1 MNIRMA
7 VLDIGGTTVHE
18 EGAVLGAFHD
28 ALVDVGH
35 LDDLDDAMK
44 TVTTTMGMS
53 KIEVFRMILDDE
65 DEAGRANTAFEH
77 AIEER
82 ITEGEMLPMPGAIEA
97 IDWLKG
103 QGIAVVIAT
112 GFAPSSRDRL
122 LAHLG
127 WSDVP
132 DLAASPGGRLRGRPY
147 PDVILDALITLGVDD
162 VRQVAVVG
170 DTANDLLAGHRAG
183 AGIVAGVLT
192 GSHGRSQLEAAPHTH
207 ILDSIAQLQAVIE
220 SSS

>member
-1 MNIRMA
+1 MNTRMA

-18 EGAVLGAFHD
+18 EGAVVGAFHD
-28 ALVDVGH
+28 ALVDVDYLG
-35 LDDLDDAMK
+35 DLDEAMG
-44 TVTTTMGMS
+44 TVIRTMGMS
-53 KIEVFRMILDDE
+53 KIEVFRLILDDE

-82 ITEGEMLPMPGAIEA
+82 ISQGEMLPMPGALDAIE
-97 IDWLKG
+97 WLKSHG
-103 QGIAVVIAT
+103 VAVVIAT

-127 WSDVP
+127 WQDVA
-132 DLAASPGGRLRGRPY
+132 DLVASPGGRLRGRPY

-170 DTANDLLAGHRAG
+170 DTANDLVAGHRAG
-183 AGIVAGVLT
+183 AGVVAGVLT
-192 GSHGRSQLEAAPHTH
+192 GSHGRGLLEEAPHTH
-207 ILDSIAQLQAVIE
+207 ILGSIADLPAVLE
-220 SSS
+220 GG